1 METEL
6 SNLIDT
12 ANAPIFGVDVL
23 GKVTIWNKVC
33 LCGHIF
39 LCHTGQGIEASGGCT
54 KGQTRTAGEPE
65 WCTL

>member
-1 METEL
+1 MPQVKKETVRAQRMETEL

-33 LCGHIF
+33 CVIY
-39 LCHTGQGIEASGGCT
+39 I
-54 KGQTRTAGEPE
+54 
-65 WCTL
+65 